1 MKLHK
6 QAHAVYKTQYHI
18 VWVTR
23 FRHAILNEG
32 VQSYLKLKL
41 AEARNYYPDWYYEE
55 IGMEQDHIHL
65 HMIIPPKYSV
75 SFVIGTL
82 KKNTSMSLRERFPFL
97 NEVYWDHGGIWARG
111 FFVST
116 AGVNEA
122 IIKRYVEYQGK
133 QDAGQ
138 AKLEI

>member
-1 MKLHK
+1 MEYRRG
-6 QAHAVYKTQYHI
+6 AHTVYNIEYHI

-55 IGMEQDHIHL
+55 IGMEKDHVHL

-75 SFVIGTL
+75 SFVIETL
-82 KKNTSMSLRERFPFL
+82 KKNTSRSLRERFSFL
-97 NEVYWDHGGIWARG
+97 DEVYWDKGGIWSKG

-116 AGVNEA
+116 VGANEA
-122 IIKRYVEYQGK
+122 VIKRYVAMQGRE
-133 QDAGQ
+133 DAGQ
-138 AKLEI
+138 AKLVL